1 MTRIGSLTTQT
12 FMAVTATLALA
23 CAQSTATPQTSATNS
38 SPAAAAT
45 EKPAAATQK
54 PDAATQ
60 KPGAPQTPAPAGA
73 AAAQAGAKTPPPP
86 PKPSIATS
94 PDGTKIAYE
103 VTGSGPALL
112 LVHGGG
118 QTRRSWNQ
126 LGYVDRL
133 AKRFTVIT
141 MDLRGVGD
149 SDRPNKAESY
159 TLDKVLADLI
169 AVADAAAA
177 KRFHVYGFGHGGTL
191 VRYLAA
197 RSDRVASAVLVG
209 MTMGPAATG
218 VFKTAIEAMRTK
230 WQPVIVAHTAGTLDI
245 KTLSASDRTAWDAGI
260 ASNVLML
267 GALLDYPPVEP
278 TEIKVPTLWA
288 VGSEDSAMENVKE
301 YDGKVKGTQVTVKV
315 LSSVNYS
322 DSFIKMDQVLSE
334 IEPFLI
340 KAAPSAATT
349 VGR

>member
-1 MTRIGSLTTQT
+1 MAIFPVRHLRILP
-12 FMAVTATLALA
+12 AVAVSIALAA
-23 CAQSTATPQTSATNS
+23 CAQTTAKPQGNA
-38 SPAAAAT
+38 SPTA
-45 EKPAAATQK
+45 

-60 KPGAPQTPAPAGA
+60 KPGAPAAGNASPAV
-73 AAAQAGAKTPPPP
+73 
-86 PKPSIATS
+86 PKPDIATS

-103 VTGSGPALL
+103 KTGTGPALL

-149 SDRPNKAESY
+149 SDKPTKPEAY
-159 TLDKVLADLI
+159 ALDTLLADMI
-169 AVADAAAA
+169 AVADAAGV

-197 RSDRVASAVLVG
+197 KSDRVASAVVVG
-209 MTMGPAATG
+209 MTMGPATTG
-218 VFKTAIEAMRTK
+218 VFKTAVEAMRTK
-230 WQPVIVAHTAGTLDI
+230 WQPIIAAHTAGTLDV
-245 KTLSASDRTAWDAGI
+245 KTLSASDKTAWEAGI

-267 GALLDYPPVEP
+267 GALLDYPPLEP
-278 TEIKVPTLWA
+278 ADIKVPTLWA
-288 VGSEDSAMENVKE
+288 VGSDDSAVENLKE
-301 YDGKVKGTQVTVKV
+301 YEAKLSGTQVTGKV

-322 DSFIKMDQVLSE
+322 DSFIKMEQVLDE
-334 IEPFLI
+334 IEPFWT
-340 KAAPSAATT
+340 KVAPTT
-349 VGR
+349 